1 MSKLRVGGTV
11 VTLVLFAAVAV
22 FPVVQAL
29 ASKKATLKSIGCEFK
44 KAGVLIADG
53 GDPWPPPLPSPI
65 PWPNQSV

>member
-29 ASKKATLKSIGCEFK
+29 TSKKASRNRAGREFK
-44 KAGVLIADG
+44 STGVLIADG
-53 GDPWPPPLPSPI
+53 GDPWPPPPSPI
-65 PWPNQSV
+65 PWPNQSA